1 MDIHYEKIIK
11 EALEKSKVITEQF
24 RNLQS
29 QGKSVKSYVEGYI
42 TTFNEQL
49 NKMDLSNNV
58 LLKKISQFIEEA
70 NNSENNRLS
79 ELIETF
85 ISSAQNLKVYKEYL
99 DSENEKNLDKIVV
112 NITDFILKNEI
123 VDNLSKKIG
132 NEAFI
137 KIISMAVTQAVRVSK
152 AKYQLTVGRI
162 DTTKYK
168 LRLKELYNN
177 YIVQIGQFIK
187 EDIRVQEY
195 IPEVLD
201 FLQGNKYRAI
211 LNTTFKI
218 VDRIAE
224 RAEKVKST
232 KKATEKQRQNSE
244 YSELEI
250 QENEKYNNN

>member
-1 MDIHYEKIIK
+1 MDIYYEKIIK
-11 EALEKSKVITEQF
+11 EALEKSKAIMEQF

-70 NNSENNRLS
+70 NSSEDNHLS
-79 ELIETF
+79 ELLETF

-99 DSENEKNLDKIVV
+99 DSENEKNLDKIVD

-132 NEAFI
+132 NDAFI
-137 KIISMAVTQAVRVSK
+137 KTISIAVTQAVRVSK

-187 EDIRVQEY
+187 EDILIQEY

-224 RAEKVKST
+224 RAKKVKST
-232 KKATEKQRQNSE
+232 KKTTEKQSQNSE

-250 QENEKYNNN
+250 QENEEYNNN